1 MKVLVT
7 DGCGL
12 LGSAVVRELVRPVPD
27 DLHLADHVSMAG
39 PWAQFERVNGQ
50 GTRTVLAAVRAAGV
64 DWFVLVSS
72 PSVARVGGPWVGA
85 PAQPADPADAPGN
98 CVRSK
103 AMSAAL
109 ALGADRPGF
118 ASTAV
123 RPHLVWGWPRAAGR
137 PDRAA
142 GPSGPPGV
150 AYEPRG
156 RVPS

>member
-1 MKVLVT
+1 M
-7 DGCGL
+7 
-12 LGSAVVRELVRPVPD
+12 
-27 DLHLADHVSMAG
+27 
-39 PWAQFERVNGQ
+39 
-50 GTRTVLAAVRAAGV
+50 LAAARTAGV
-64 DWFVLVSS
+64 NRFVGVSS
-72 PSVARVGGPWVGA
+72 PSVAHVGEQWVGA
-85 PAQPADPADAPGN
+85 PAQPADPTGARGN
-98 CVRSK
+98 CMRSQ